1 MYLRAK
7 ILLFPAL
14 PVLAVLAFGS
24 PASAASTA
32 SAASAAGAHQHP
44 LIHVPRFPARPRA
57 SAVRPSAVTGTESNT
72 YVSTTGTDTGTCA
85 KAAPCATITYAESQT
100 ASGGTIHVADGMYNQ
115 SADLTQP
122 LHLLGAS
129 ESKVIINGTGID
141 YGADGYF
148 GLLAINN
155 TSGTAG
161 TIAISNL
168 TVTDPFVTAA
178 EANDDQSPIDV
189 GNFDQQTGDQ
199 VNVNAVTLGPAEDE
213 ADFPGIGYYSLNA
226 QSTTEAEKD
235 SASGMYEAY
244 FTEGSGGPTK
254 FVTDKA
260 SKLVGDTFEGTYFP
274 AVGVF
279 ALSDTEG
286 SLSTTAN
293 YSSFTGYNG
302 WGIVGEA
309 GYANGNCSAP
319 NVCTGGLTIDTSHN
333 TFSLTKAPAGS
344 GVAAIQ
350 AVADA
355 NDSLTGTFSYSSGTV
370 ASPDGT
376 VVVDNSGGTVS
387 VTDTHNTI
395 KVTH

>member
-14 PVLAVLAFGS
+14 PVLAVLAFTS
-24 PASAASTA
+24 PASAT
-32 SAASAAGAHQHP
+32 SATSVAGAHQQP
-44 LIHVPRFPARPRA
+44 LIHVPRFPAGPRA
-57 SAVRPSAVTGTESNT
+57 STVRPSAVTGTESNT
-72 YVSTTGTDTGTCA
+72 YVGTKGTDTGTCP
-85 KAAPCATITYAESQT
+85 KTAPCATITYAESQT
-100 ASGGTIHVADGMYNQ
+100 ASSGTIHIADGTYNQ

-122 LHLLGAS
+122 VHLLGAS
-129 ESKVIINGTGID
+129 ESKVIIDGTNVD
-141 YGADGYF
+141 YTADGYY

-168 TVTDPFVTAA
+168 TVTHPFITMA
-178 EANDDQSPIDV
+178 EANEDQSPIDV
-189 GNFDQQTGDQ
+189 ANFDQTQAGDK
-199 VNVNAVTLGPAEDE
+199 VNVNAVTLGPADDE

-226 QSTTEAEKD
+226 LSTTEAEKD

-244 FTEGSGGPTK
+244 FTEGSGGSTR
-254 FVTDKA
+254 FVNDTA
-260 SKLVGDTFEGTYFP
+260 SKLTGDTFEGTYYP

-279 ALSDTEG
+279 ALADTSG
-286 SLSTTAN
+286 SLSTAAN

-309 GYANGNCSAP
+309 GYANGNCTAP
-319 NVCTGGLTIDTSHN
+319 NICTGGLTVDTTHN
-333 TFSLTKAPAGS
+333 SFNLTAAPAGS

-355 NDSLTGTFSYSSGTV
+355 NDSLTGAFSYSSGKV
-370 ASPDGT
+370 VSPDAAVS
-376 VVVDNSGGTVS
+376 VVNDGGTVS

>member
-1 MYLRAK
+1 MDLRVK
-7 ILLFPAL
+7 VSLL
-14 PVLAVLAFGS
+14 PVLPLLAVLALATS
-24 PASAASTA
+24 ASAAST
-32 SAASAAGAHQHP
+32 HQAP
-44 LIHVPRFPARPRA
+44 LIRVPHFTSSTRA
-57 SAVRPSAVTGTESNT
+57 STVQPSAVTGTESST
-72 YVSTTGTDTGTCA
+72 YVTTKGTDAGTCQ

-100 ASGGTIHVADGMYNQ
+100 ASGGTIHIAAGTYHQ
-115 SADLTQP
+115 SANLTQP
-122 LHLLGAS
+122 VHLLGAS
-129 ESKVIINGTGID
+129 ESKVIINGSNVD
-141 YGADGYF
+141 YTADGYF
-148 GLLAINN
+148 GVLAVNN

-168 TVTDPFVTAA
+168 TVTHPFITAA
-178 EANDDQSPIDV
+178 EANLDQSPIDV
-189 GNFDQQTGDQ
+189 ANFDQQSGDA
-199 VNVNAVTLGPAEDE
+199 VNVNAVTFGPAQDE

-244 FTEGSGGPTK
+244 FTEGSGGSTK
-254 FVTDKA
+254 FVNDTA
-260 SKLVGDTFEGTYFP
+260 SKLAGDTYQGTYYP

-293 YSSFTGYNG
+293 YGSYTGYNG

-309 GYANGNCSAP
+309 GYANGNCTSP
-319 NVCTGGLTIDTSHN
+319 NVCTGGLTLDTTHN
-333 TFSLTKAPAGS
+333 TFSLTAAPAGS

-355 NDSLTGTFSYSSGTV
+355 NDSLTGAFSYSSGQV
-370 ASPDGT
+370 ASPDAT
-376 VVVDNSGGTVS
+376 VSVVNDGGTVS

-395 KVTH
+395 KITH